1 MVAARLLSLPVSTEL
16 LQSSHKAWYQIA
28 DQFRL
33 HYRLPDYGKS
43 GLDQLRT
50 YDLMVYFS
58 ILS

>member
-1 MVAARLLSLPVSTEL
+1 
-16 LQSSHKAWYQIA
+16 
-28 DQFRL
+28 
-33 HYRLPDYGKS
+33 LPDYGKS